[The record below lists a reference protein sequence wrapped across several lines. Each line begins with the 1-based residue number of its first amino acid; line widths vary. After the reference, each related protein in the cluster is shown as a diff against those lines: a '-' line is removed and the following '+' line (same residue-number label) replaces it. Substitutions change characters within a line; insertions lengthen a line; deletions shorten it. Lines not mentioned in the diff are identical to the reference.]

1 VKPETADAAWNRY
14 VQLWKLNRRKSENH
28 KVQLDAA
35 MQYVGA
41 TRFRF
46 GLLPDELKRKVK
58 TNILRGYAVAR
69 NGNVFA
75 WTQMVLRACPVEHV
89 KVGYICRQYMELYVD
104 TPSLSQ
110 GRYEFGKQ
118 LQALCGVT
126 GKVQSQH
133 MRFNSVD
140 GWLKIN
146 SSAAWSDKTAEAG
159 ARYKEVRLFVDTEMK
174 KTLAKRQRVVAWF
187 ESGPEVLLPFKALM

>member
-1 VKPETADAAWNRY
+1 
-14 VQLWKLNRRKSENH
+14 
-28 KVQLDAA
+28 

-58 TNILRGYAVAR
+58 ANILRGYAVAR
-69 NGNVFA
+69 NGNVFV

-89 KVGYICRQYMELYVD
+89 KVGYICRQYMELYMD
-104 TPSLSQ
+104 PQSL
-110 GRYEFGKQ
+110 GRLSPERSEFGRS

-133 MRFNSVD
+133 MRFDSVD

-146 SSAAWSDKTAEAG
+146 SSAAWKEGDDS
-159 ARYKEVRLFVDTEMK
+159 ARYKEVRLFVDAEMK